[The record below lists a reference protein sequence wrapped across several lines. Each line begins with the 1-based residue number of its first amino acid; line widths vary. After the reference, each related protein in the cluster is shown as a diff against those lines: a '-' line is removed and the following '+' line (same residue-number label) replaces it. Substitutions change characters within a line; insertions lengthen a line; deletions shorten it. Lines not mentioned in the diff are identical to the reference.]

1 MLRFTALKKL
11 DCDPQA
17 MGEGNERGPDERG
30 ASVGGHDK
38 STIPPKL
45 GKLGKPCQPIIS
57 NVLFRDLANRVLD
70 FGEKLWIVIF
80 ALEAG
85 RASDRFGTDD
95 RNVSVWI
102 GDESVF
108 AVLGYAV
115 LKDIRHDDLR
125 WLAKD
130 ILIRRTNQKT
140 CAPCS
145 C

>member
-11 DCDPQA
+11 DCDPEA
-17 MGEGNERGPDERG
+17 MGEGNERGPDERC

-45 GKLGKPCQPIIS
+45 GKPCQPIIS
-57 NVLFRDLANRVLD
+57 NVLVRDLTNRVLD
-70 FGEKLWIVIF
+70 FGEKLWIAIF
-80 ALEAG
+80 AFEAG

-108 AVLGYAV
+108 AVFGYAV

-125 WLAKD
+125 GLAKD

-140 CAPCS
+140 GAPCS
-145 C
+145 S